1 MSASVPH
8 TPPAPPETI
17 RADKWLWHARF
28 FRSRALAARTIS
40 AGHLRIDGRK
50 VHKPAQLLRPGMT
63 LTFLQARRVRVVRVA
78 ALSTRR
84 GPAAEARA
92 LYDDLTPPEPPR
104 APSAPP
110 PGHDAPG
117 RPSARERRSRARF
130 EQRALE

>member
-1 MSASVPH
+1 MSA
-8 TPPAPPETI
+8 PAPPERL

-28 FRSRALAARTIS
+28 FRSRALAARAIS

-63 LTFLQARRVRVVRVA
+63 LTFVQARRVRVVRVA

-92 LYDDLTPPEPPR
+92 LYEDLTPPEPPE
-104 APSAPP
+104 APAP
-110 PGHDAPG
+110 GQGASG
-117 RPSARERRSRARF
+117 RPSRKDRRSRARF